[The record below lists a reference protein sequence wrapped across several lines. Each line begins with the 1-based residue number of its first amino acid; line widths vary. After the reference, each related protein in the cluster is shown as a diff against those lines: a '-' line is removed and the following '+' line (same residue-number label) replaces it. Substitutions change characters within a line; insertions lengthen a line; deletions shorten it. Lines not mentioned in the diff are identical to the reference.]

1 MDADEQVKTI
11 CFKLD
16 ERDLIVNLMSIAPT
30 IERRFKLAV
39 LKEDGIGVE
48 LNAYDLDELLGDI
61 AAEANHTKQHKLKK
75 KLDTLFDRLSDTLE
89 TEFPFQH

>member
-48 LNAYDLDELLGDI
+48 LNAYDLDDLLGDI
-61 AAEANHTKQHKLKK
+61 AAEANHTKQHKLK
-75 KLDTLFDRLSDTLE
+75 
-89 TEFPFQH
+89 